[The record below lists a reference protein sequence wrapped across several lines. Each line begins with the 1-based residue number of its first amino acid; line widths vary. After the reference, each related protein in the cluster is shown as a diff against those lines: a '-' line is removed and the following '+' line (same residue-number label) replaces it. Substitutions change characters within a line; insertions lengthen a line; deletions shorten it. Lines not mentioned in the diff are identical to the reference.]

1 MSEGKV
7 GCSEK
12 VHDAFGVGFH
22 PCSRVGRVERDGK
35 WYCSQHD
42 PCYVKKRRE
51 QRQVEN
57 QQQLKHQ
64 RIYSQVDMDAA
75 LRRAKVE
82 GQLVWSSEIPK
93 VPGWYWRRYTYEQ
106 TYMEVVHV
114 DVSGAGIVAH
124 SNGNGSWI
132 QTLQREGVEWA
143 GPIALP
149 LDARATQIEEGA

>member
-75 LRRAKVE
+75 LRRAKAAGME
-82 GQLVWSSEIPK
+82 EL
-93 VPGWYWRRYTYEQ
+93 EQ
-106 TYMEVVHV
+106 KYRKELWLNHGHHGLYGDDGEMQCIECHPY
-114 DVSGAGIVAH
+114 GA
-124 SNGNGSWI
+124 
-132 QTLQREGVEWA
+132 TDYKRD
-143 GPIALP
+143 P
-149 LDARATQIEEGA
+149 LDKVEHATFRARMARAAQIEEGE

>member
-75 LRRAKVE
+75 LRHAKAEGMEELEQKYRKELWLNHGHHGLYGDDGEMQCIECHPYGATDYKRDPLDKVE
-82 GQLVWSSEIPK
+82 HATF
-93 VPGWYWRRYTYEQ
+93 RAR
-106 TYMEVVHV
+106 M
-114 DVSGAGIVAH
+114 
-124 SNGNGSWI
+124 
-132 QTLQREGVEWA
+132 
-143 GPIALP
+143 
-149 LDARATQIEEGA
+149 ARAAQIEEGE